1 MNLDVLSYEF
11 KKGDPDTKLCQTWS
25 AYYFALKNLKT
36 LESVSV
42 VVLNILA
49 TLIFEGLGKF
59 QKFYTKNQQSLA
71 IMGNI
76 LWLQYVN
83 FAVVP
88 LITKFN
94 INFPLLN
101 NVYLFA
107 GPYHDFT
114 VEWYKDVGSTLCM
127 SMLINTVSPHI
138 SKLAMAF
145 IKGCLLRYRDRS
157 WKGGMQDE
165 EG

>member
-11 KKGDPDTKLCQTWS
+11 KAGDPESKLCQTWS

-49 TLIFEGLGKF
+49 TLIFESLGKF

-94 INFPLLN
+94 INFKLLN
-101 NVYLFA
+101 DVYLFA

-127 SMLINTVSPHI
+127 SMLINTFSPHI
-138 SKLAMAF
+138 SKVVVAF
-145 IKGCLLRYRDRS
+145 LKGCLLRYRDRG
-157 WKGGMQDE
+157 WKGSMQDE